1 MGRSTLEVWRMP
13 GQRWES
19 SGRGCRVGVHG
30 FGHPDDATLPP
41 LGGPV
46 TIADAS
52 MIRLNDILQRVASYH
67 PDPDLDII
75 KKAYVYSAKVH
86 QGQLRK
92 SGEPYL
98 VHPLEVAGLL
108 AELKLDEASIVTG
121 LLHDTIEDTLATYEE
136 LTELFGSEVAQL
148 VDGVTKLSKFSAS
161 ATLSQEEKQ
170 AENFRK
176 MIIAMAQDIRVILV
190 KLADR
195 THNMRTLDHMA
206 EEKQRRIAQETL
218 DIYAPLANRLG
229 ISWIKTELED
239 LSFRYVKPQEFFTLQ
254 EKLSKRKR
262 EREKYI
268 EDVSALI
275 RSKLEERGLKGEVSG
290 RFKHL
295 YSIYRK
301 MKAQAIEFE
310 QIHDIIAFRILM
322 PTVPSC
328 YEALGLVH
336 QLWKPVPGRFKDFIA
351 IPKPNMYQSLHTTVV
366 GPLGERIEVQIRT
379 PEMHK
384 VAEEGI
390 AAHWAYKEGR
400 APVSKDDEKFA
411 WLRQL
416 MEWQQDLK
424 DPKEFLETVKVD
436 LFTDEVFVFTPK
448 GDVRSLPR
456 GATPVD
462 FAYAIH
468 SDVGGRCVGAKVNG
482 KIVPL
487 RYKLKNGDTVEVLTN
502 PQANPSKDWL
512 TFVKTSR
519 AQQRIRGFIKQQQR
533 EKSLQLGRELLER
546 EFKRFQLNFNRLLKS
561 GGLKKVCEELGYRT
575 EDDLLVALGYGKVV
589 PNQVVVRVV
598 PPERLAASG
607 DGKATPPSTAAA
619 AGTSGGSM
627 LGLSRVTD
635 FARKL
640 VGKQNSSGVQIGGV
654 DDVLVRFGR
663 CCNPVPGDPIAGF
676 ITRGRG
682 VTVHTVG
689 CDKALATDPERRV
702 DVTWDVRG
710 DFKRPVTLRVLT
722 ADRSGLLADI
732 TNIFSKKRVNISQ
745 ANCRATGDDRAVN
758 TFEVTISDL
767 KQLTD
772 LMRTIERLEGV
783 YSVERI

>member
-1 MGRSTLEVWRMP
+1 
-13 GQRWES
+13 
-19 SGRGCRVGVHG
+19 
-30 FGHPDDATLPP
+30 
-41 LGGPV
+41 
-46 TIADAS
+46 

-98 VHPLEVAGLL
+98 IHPLEVAGIL

-121 LLHDTIEDTLATYEE
+121 LLHDTIEDTLATAEE
-136 LTELFGSEVAQL
+136 LTELFGPEVAQL

-176 MIIAMAQDIRVILV
+176 MIIAMAKDIRVILV

-195 THNMRTLDHMA
+195 THNMRTLDHMS
-206 EEKQRRIAQETL
+206 EEKQARIAQETL

-229 ISWIKTELED
+229 ISWIKIELED
-239 LSFRYVKPQEFFTLQ
+239 LSFRYVKPQEFFNLQ
-254 EKLSKRKR
+254 EKLDKRKK

-268 EDVSALI
+268 DDTAAIV
-275 RSKLEERGLKGEVSG
+275 RTQLEARGLKGDVSG
-290 RFKHL
+290 RFKHV
-295 YSIYRK
+295 YSIYK
-301 MKAQAIEFE
+301 KIKQQGIDFD

-322 PTVPSC
+322 PTLPSC

-351 IPKPNMYQSLHTTVV
+351 IPKPNMYQSLHTTVI
-366 GPLGERIEVQIRT
+366 GPLSERVEVQIRT

-384 VAEEGI
+384 IAEEGI
-390 AAHWAYKEGR
+390 AAHWAYKEGK
-400 APVSKDDEKFA
+400 VLISKDDEKFA

-448 GDVRSLPR
+448 GDVKSLPR

-462 FAYAIH
+462 FAYTVH

-487 RYKLKNGDTVEVLTN
+487 RYKLKNGDMVEVLTS
-502 PQANPSKDWL
+502 PQAHPSKDWL

-533 EKSLQLGRELLER
+533 DKSLQLGRDLAER
-546 EFKRFQLNFNRLLKS
+546 ELKRYQLNLNKLIKN
-561 GGLKKVCEELGYRT
+561 GEMKKAAESYGYRI
-575 EDDLLVALGYGKVV
+575 EDDLLVAIGYGKVTPQQLVQRFV
-589 PNQVVVRVV
+589 PQDKLATE
-598 PPERLAASG
+598 ERPSAANTSSNG
-607 DGKATPPSTAAA
+607 DGNGS
-619 AGTSGGSM
+619 SM
-627 LGLSRVTD
+627 LPGLSKVTD
-635 FARKL
+635 LAKRL
-640 VGKQNSSGVQIGGV
+640 VGRPTKSGVQIGGV

-663 CCNPVPGDPIAGF
+663 CCNPVPGDPIVGF

-682 VTVHTVG
+682 VTVHTDN
-689 CDKALATDPERRV
+689 CEKSLATDPERRV
-702 DVTWDVRG
+702 DVSWDVRG

-722 ADRSGLLADI
+722 ADRPGLLADI
-732 TNIFSKKRVNISQ
+732 SNTFSKKGVNISQ

-772 LMRTIERLEGV
+772 VMKAIERISGV
-783 YSVERI
+783 TSVERI

>member
-1 MGRSTLEVWRMP
+1 
-13 GQRWES
+13 
-19 SGRGCRVGVHG
+19 
-30 FGHPDDATLPP
+30 
-41 LGGPV
+41 
-46 TIADAS
+46 

-98 VHPLEVAGLL
+98 IHPLEVAGLL

-121 LLHDTIEDTLATYEE
+121 LLHDTIEDTLATSEE
-136 LTELFGSEVAQL
+136 LTELFGPEVAQL

-239 LSFRYVKPQEFFTLQ
+239 LSFRYVKPQDFLALQ
-254 EKLSKRKR
+254 DKLNKRKK

-268 EDVSALI
+268 EEVSELVQG
-275 RSKLEERGLKGEVSG
+275 KLEERGLKGDVSG
-290 RFKHL
+290 RFKHV
-295 YSIYRK
+295 YSIYKK
-301 MKAQAIEFE
+301 MKSQGIEFE

-322 PTVPSC
+322 PAVPSC

-379 PEMHK
+379 PDMHK

-390 AAHWAYKEGR
+390 AAHWAYKEGK
-400 APVSKDDEKFA
+400 ALTVSKDDEKFA

-436 LFTDEVFVFTPK
+436 LFTDEVFVFTPR
-448 GDVRSLPR
+448 GDVKSLPR

-487 RYKLKNGDTVEVLTN
+487 RYKLKNGDTIEVLTS
-502 PQANPSKDWL
+502 PQAHPSKDWL

-519 AQQRIRGFIKQQQR
+519 AQQRIRAFIKQQQR

-546 EFKRFQLNFNRLLKS
+546 ELKRYQLNFNKLLKT
-561 GGLKKVCEELGYRT
+561 GALKKTCEELGFRV

-589 PNQVVVRVV
+589 PNQVIVRVV
-598 PPERLAASG
+598 PPEKLAASSG
-607 DGKATPPSTAAA
+607 DGKSTSAEAQA
-619 AGTSGGSM
+619 QSGGGSSSM
-627 LGLSRVTD
+627 LPGLSRVTD
-635 FARKL
+635 FAKKL

-702 DVTWDVRG
+702 DVSWDVRG

-722 ADRSGLLADI
+722 ADRTGLLADI
-732 TNIFSKKRVNISQ
+732 SNTFSKKGVNISQ

-758 TFEVTISDL
+758 TFEVIISDL

-772 LMRTIERLEGV
+772 LMRTIERLPGV
-783 YSVERI
+783 FSVERI

>member
-1 MGRSTLEVWRMP
+1 
-13 GQRWES
+13 
-19 SGRGCRVGVHG
+19 
-30 FGHPDDATLPP
+30 
-41 LGGPV
+41 
-46 TIADAS
+46 

-98 VHPLEVAGLL
+98 VHPLEVAGIL

-121 LLHDTIEDTLATYEE
+121 LLHDTIEDTLATAEE
-136 LTELFGSEVAQL
+136 LTELFGPEVAQL

-195 THNMRTLDHMA
+195 THNMRTLDHMS
-206 EEKQRRIAQETL
+206 EEKQARIAQETL

-239 LSFRYVKPQEFFTLQ
+239 LSFRYVKPQEFFALQ
-254 EKLSKRKR
+254 EQLNKRKK

-268 EDVSALI
+268 EDTVALV
-275 RSKLEERGLKGEVSG
+275 RSKLEERNLKGEVSG
-290 RFKHL
+290 RFKHV
-295 YSIYRK
+295 YSIYK
-301 MKAQAIEFE
+301 KIKAQGIDFD
-310 QIHDIIAFRILM
+310 QIHDIIAFRIVT
-322 PTVPSC
+322 PSVPSC
-328 YEALGLVH
+328 YEALGMVH
-336 QLWKPVPGRFKDFIA
+336 QMWKPVPGRFKDFIA
-351 IPKPNMYQSLHTTVV
+351 IPKPNMYQSLHTTVI
-366 GPLGERIEVQIRT
+366 GPLSERVEVQIRT
-379 PEMHK
+379 PDMHK
-384 VAEEGI
+384 IAEEGI

-400 APVSKDDEKFA
+400 ASISKDDEKFA

-462 FAYAIH
+462 FAFAIH
-468 SDVGGRCVGAKVNG
+468 SDVGSRCVGAKVNG

-487 RYKLKNGDTVEVLTN
+487 RYKLKNGDTVEVLTS
-502 PQANPSKDWL
+502 PQAHPSKDWL

-533 EKSLQLGRELLER
+533 DKSLQLGRELAER
-546 EFKRFQLNFNRLLKS
+546 EFRRFQLNFNKQMKS
-561 GGLKKVCEELGYRT
+561 GEMKKVAEEFGFRV
-575 EDDLLVALGYGKVV
+575 EDDLLVAIGYGKVTPQQLVQRFV
-589 PNQVVVRVV
+589 PQEKLSAAEVNAR
-598 PPERLAASG
+598 PSDASG
-607 DGKATPPSTAAA
+607 APT
-619 AGTSGGSM
+619 GTSGSSSSM
-627 LGLSRVTD
+627 LPGLSRMTD
-635 FARKL
+635 LAKRL
-640 VGKQNSSGVQIGGV
+640 VGRSSRSGVQIGGV

-689 CDKALATDPERRV
+689 CEKALATDPERRV

-722 ADRSGLLADI
+722 ADRPGLLADM
-732 TNIFSKKRVNISQ
+732 TNIFSKKGVNISQ

-772 LMRTIERLEGV
+772 LMRTIERLNGV

>member
-1 MGRSTLEVWRMP
+1 MTLAWVTVGTPPVGVNVQAR
-13 GQRWES
+13 
-19 SGRGCRVGVHG
+19 RGVPRVGALNTPHR
-30 FGHPDDATLPP
+30 T
-41 LGGPV
+41 V
-46 TIADAS
+46 TILHS
-52 MIRLNDILQRVASYH
+52 GMIRLNDILNQVKSYH
-67 PDPDLDII
+67 PDPDLDVI

-86 QGQLRK
+86 QGQLRH

-98 VHPLEVAGLL
+98 VHPLEVAGIL
-108 AELKLDEASIVTG
+108 AQLKLDEASIITG
-121 LLHDTIEDTLATYEE
+121 LLHDTIEDTLATPDE
-136 LTELFGSEVAQL
+136 LKELFGPEVTQL
-148 VDGVTKLSKFSAS
+148 VDGVTKLSKFQAS
-161 ATLSQEEKQ
+161 PTLSQEEKQ

-195 THNMRTLDHMA
+195 THNMRTLEYMRED
-206 EEKQRRIAQETL
+206 KRQRVAQETL

-239 LSFRYVKPQEFFTLQ
+239 LSFRWLKPVEFADLA
-254 EKLSKRKR
+254 ERVGKRKKER
-262 EREKYI
+262 ERYI
-268 EDVSALI
+268 ADVVRLI
-275 RSKLEERGLKGEVSG
+275 EGKLTERELKGRVSG

-295 YSIYRK
+295 YSIWKK
-301 MKAQAIEFE
+301 MRANGIEFE
-310 QIHDIIAFRILM
+310 QVHDMIAFRLIM

-328 YEALGLVH
+328 YEALGLIH

-351 IPKPNMYQSLHTTVV
+351 IPKPNMYQSLHTTVI
-366 GPLGERIEVQIRT
+366 GPLGERVEVQIRT
-379 PEMHK
+379 EEMHRI
-384 VAEEGI
+384 AEEGI
-390 AAHWAYKEGR
+390 AAHWAYKEGK
-400 APVSKDDEKFA
+400 ALVSRDDEKFA

-448 GDVRSLPR
+448 GDVKSLPR

-502 PQANPSKDWL
+502 PSAHPSKDWL

-533 EKSLQLGRELLER
+533 EKSQQLGRELLDK
-546 EFKRFQLNFNRLLKS
+546 EFRRFGLNLNKMLKS
-561 GGLKKVCEELGYRT
+561 GELKPVAAELGYRI
-575 EDDLLVALGYGKVV
+575 EDDILVAVGYGKVAPGQLV
-589 PNQVVVRVV
+589 KRFL
-598 PPERLAASG
+598 PEEKVKEGEGAARTDGSG
-607 DGKATPPSTAAA
+607 APEGEGAE
-619 AGTSGGSM
+619 AGTSNGFG
-627 LGLSRVTD
+627 RVTEL
-635 FARKL
+635 ARKL
-640 VGKQNSSGVQIGGV
+640 VGRRSRTGVLIGGV

-663 CCNPVPGDPIAGF
+663 CCNPVPGDRIVGF
-676 ITRGRG
+676 ITRNQG

-689 CDKALATDPERRV
+689 CPRALATDPERRV
-702 DVTWDVRG
+702 DVAWDVRG
-710 DFKRPVTLRVLT
+710 DYKRPVTLRVLT
-722 ADRSGLLADI
+722 ADRPGLLADMS
-732 TNIFSKKRVNISQ
+732 NIFSKKGVNISQ

-772 LMRTIERLEGV
+772 LMKTIERLSGV
-783 YSVERI
+783 YSVERV

>member
-1 MGRSTLEVWRMP
+1 
-13 GQRWES
+13 
-19 SGRGCRVGVHG
+19 
-30 FGHPDDATLPP
+30 
-41 LGGPV
+41 
-46 TIADAS
+46 

-98 VHPLEVAGLL
+98 IHPLEVAGLL

-121 LLHDTIEDTLATYEE
+121 LLHDTIEDTLATSEE
-136 LTELFGSEVAQL
+136 LTELFGPEVAQL

-239 LSFRYVKPQEFFTLQ
+239 LSFRYVKPQDFLALQ
-254 EKLSKRKR
+254 DKLNKRKK

-268 EDVSALI
+268 EDVSELVQG
-275 RSKLEERGLKGEVSG
+275 KLEERGLKGDVSG
-290 RFKHL
+290 RFKHV
-295 YSIYRK
+295 YSIYKK
-301 MKAQAIEFE
+301 MKSQGIEFE

-322 PTVPSC
+322 PAVPSC

-379 PEMHK
+379 PDMHK

-390 AAHWAYKEGR
+390 AAHWAYKEGK
-400 APVSKDDEKFA
+400 ALTVSKDDEKFA

-448 GDVRSLPR
+448 GDVKSLPR

-487 RYKLKNGDTVEVLTN
+487 RYKLKNGDTIEVLTS
-502 PQANPSKDWL
+502 PQAHPSKDWL

-519 AQQRIRGFIKQQQR
+519 AQQRIRAFIKQQQR

-546 EFKRFQLNFNRLLKS
+546 ELKRYQLNFNKLLKT
-561 GGLKKVCEELGYRT
+561 GALKKTCEELGFRV

-589 PNQVVVRVV
+589 PNQVIVRVV
-598 PPERLAASG
+598 PPEKLAASSG
-607 DGKATPPSTAAA
+607 DGRSTSAEAQA
-619 AGTSGGSM
+619 QSGGGSSSM
-627 LGLSRVTD
+627 LPGLSRVTD
-635 FARKL
+635 FAKKL

-702 DVTWDVRG
+702 DVSWDVRG

-722 ADRSGLLADI
+722 ADRTGLLADI
-732 TNIFSKKRVNISQ
+732 SNTFSKKGVNISQ

-758 TFEVTISDL
+758 TFEVIISDL

-772 LMRTIERLEGV
+772 LMRTIERLPGV
-783 YSVERI
+783 FSVERI

>member
-1 MGRSTLEVWRMP
+1 
-13 GQRWES
+13 
-19 SGRGCRVGVHG
+19 
-30 FGHPDDATLPP
+30 
-41 LGGPV
+41 
-46 TIADAS
+46 

-98 VHPLEVAGLL
+98 IHPLEVAGLL

-121 LLHDTIEDTLATYEE
+121 LLHDTIEDTLATAEE
-136 LTELFGSEVAQL
+136 LTELFGPEVAQL

-195 THNMRTLDHMA
+195 THNMRTLDHMS

-239 LSFRYVKPQEFFTLQ
+239 LSFRYVKPQDFFGLQ
-254 EKLSKRKR
+254 EKLNKRKK

-268 EDVSALI
+268 DDVSTLV
-275 RSKLEERGLKGEVSG
+275 RTKLEERGLKGDVSG
-290 RFKHL
+290 RFKHV
-295 YSIYRK
+295 YSIYKK
-301 MKAQAIEFE
+301 MKSQGIEFE
-310 QIHDIIAFRILM
+310 QIHDIIAFRIIM
-322 PTVPSC
+322 PAVPSC

-379 PEMHK
+379 PDMHK

-390 AAHWAYKEGR
+390 AAHWAYKEGK
-400 APVSKDDEKFA
+400 AVSVSKDDEKFA

-436 LFTDEVFVFTPK
+436 LFTDEVFVFTPR
-448 GDVRSLPR
+448 GDVKSLPR

-487 RYKLKNGDTVEVLTN
+487 RYKLKNGDTIEVLTS
-502 PQANPSKDWL
+502 PQAHPSKDWL

-519 AQQRIRGFIKQQQR
+519 AQQRIRAFIKQQQR

-546 EFKRFQLNFNRLLKS
+546 ELKRFQLNFNKLLKT
-561 GGLKKVCEELGYRT
+561 GELKKVCEELGFRV
-575 EDDLLVALGYGKVV
+575 EDDLLVAVGYGKVV
-589 PNQVVVRVV
+589 PNQIITRVV
-598 PPERLAASG
+598 PPEKLAASTG
-607 DGKATPPSTAAA
+607 EGK
-619 AGTSGGSM
+619 GTSGDGAAASSSSM
-627 LGLSRVTD
+627 LPGLSRVTD
-635 FARKL
+635 FAKKL
-640 VGKQNSSGVQIGGV
+640 VGKQSSSGVQIGGV

-702 DVTWDVRG
+702 DVSWDVRG

-722 ADRSGLLADI
+722 ADRTGLLADI
-732 TNIFSKKRVNISQ
+732 SNTFSKKGVNISQ

-772 LMRTIERLEGV
+772 LMRTIERLPGV
-783 YSVERI
+783 FSVERI